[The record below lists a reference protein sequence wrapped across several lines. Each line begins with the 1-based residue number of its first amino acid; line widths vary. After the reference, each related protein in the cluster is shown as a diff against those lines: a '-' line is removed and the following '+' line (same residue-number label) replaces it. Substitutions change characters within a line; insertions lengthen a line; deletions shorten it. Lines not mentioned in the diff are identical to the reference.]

1 MDFRQFE
8 ARVMLWPAI
17 HFTAI
22 IKSRHHDEYEIYTID
37 DNNNIKTRLFL
48 CFADNENHASLLIKQ
63 FTLWLIKIN
72 ALKRSQQ
79 REKGR
84 TETTSLSE

>member
-22 IKSRHHDEYEIYTID
+22 IKSRHHDEYEIYAID
-37 DNNNIKTRLFL
+37 DNSNIKTRLFL

-79 REKGR
+79 QEKGR